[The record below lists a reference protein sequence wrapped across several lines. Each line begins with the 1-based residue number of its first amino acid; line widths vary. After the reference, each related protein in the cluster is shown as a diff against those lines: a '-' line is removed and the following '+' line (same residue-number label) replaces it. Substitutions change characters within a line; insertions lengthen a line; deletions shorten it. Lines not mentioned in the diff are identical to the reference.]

1 MKSLMKF
8 MNGMLF
14 NVVMG
19 VVLASVIGVDAA
31 YGAASGVVIPLA
43 AGAFMPGGALMEG
56 IYTEVWTGELVK
68 KLNAGLQ
75 ATFLKGIPDYS
86 AHAKDEVIHLVAVG
100 GDPDVL
106 VNNTTYPIPIQDLED
121 GDIAISLDKFQTK
134 ATRVTDDELYGIS
147 YDKFGSVVERHRESI
162 VTVKYKKFAHALAPY
177 SHTAKTPVIQTSG
190 DTDAASGRKKLTLKD
205 IIALKRA
212 FDNME
217 VPEDGRVLV
226 LCPDHVNDLLEL
238 DQSFRD
244 KYYNYTSGKLMNM
257 YGFEVYTFVNAPY
270 FDKSGVKLAYN
281 ATPTATDHKGSFA
294 FYRPRTFRA
303 QGSTKMYYSEAA
315 TNPQTQENLVNFR
328 NYDIVL
334 PKKMEAIG
342 AIYSWDGTTAQ
353 SKDQTATA
361 EKRWPQVRKEAKEA
375 AASAGSTTG
384 GAGGSETGGGAGGSE
399 TDGGAGENET
409 D

>member
-8 MNGMLF
+8 MTGMLF

-19 VVLASVIGVDAA
+19 VVLASFIGVDAA

-56 IYTEVWTGELVK
+56 VFTEVWTGELVK
-68 KLNAGLQ
+68 RLNAGLNGS
-75 ATFLKGIPDYS
+75 FLEGIPDYS
-86 AHAKDEVIHLVAVG
+86 ARVDNEVIHLVDVG

-121 GDIAISLDKFQTK
+121 GDIALGLDKFQTK
-134 ATRVTDDELYGIS
+134 ATRVTDDELYAIS
-147 YDKFGSVVERHRESI
+147 YDKFGSVVERHRDSLD
-162 VTVKYKKFAHALAPY
+162 TVKNKKFAHALAPY
-177 SHTAKTPVIQTSG
+177 NHTAKTPVIQTSG
-190 DTDAASGRKKLTLKD
+190 ETDATSGRKKLTIKD

-217 VPEDGRVLV
+217 VPEGGRRLV

-244 KYYNYTSGKLMNM
+244 KYYNYTTGKLMNM
-257 YGFEVYTFVNAPY
+257 YGFEVYTFVNTPY
-270 FDKSGVKLAYN
+270 FNKNGVKLAYN
-281 ATPTATDHKGSFA
+281 ANPTATDHKGSIA
-294 FYRPRTFRA
+294 YYVPRMFRA
-303 QGSTKMYYSEAA
+303 KGSTKMYYSEAA

-342 AIYSWDGTTAQ
+342 AIYSWDGSTAQ
-353 SKDQTATA
+353 SKDQTAAA
-361 EKRWPQVRKEAKEA
+361 EKRWPQVRREA
-375 AASAGSTTG
+375 AAAAQASAASTTG
-384 GAGGSETGGGAGGSE
+384 GESE
-399 TDGGAGENET
+399 TD
-409 D
+409 

>member
-8 MNGMLF
+8 MTGMLF

-19 VVLASVIGVDAA
+19 VVLASFIGVDAA
-31 YGAASGVVIPLA
+31 YGAASGVVLPMAL
-43 AGAFMPGGALMEG
+43 GSFMPGGALMEG
-56 IYTEVWTGELVK
+56 VFTEVWTGELVK

-75 ATFLKGIPDYS
+75 ATFLNGIPDYS
-86 AHAKDEVIHLVAVG
+86 TNVNNEVIHLVDVG

-121 GDIAISLDKFQTK
+121 GDIAIGLDKFQTK
-134 ATRVTDDELYGIS
+134 ATRVTDDELYAIS

-190 DTDAASGRKKLTLKD
+190 ETDTATGRKKITPKD

-226 LCPDHVNDLLEL
+226 LCPDHVNDLLEQ
-238 DQSFRD
+238 DQSF
-244 KYYNYTSGKLMNM
+244 KEQYYNYTSGKLMNM

-270 FDKSGVKLAYN
+270 FNKNGVKLAYN

-294 FYRPRTFRA
+294 FYRPRMFRA
-303 QGSTKMYYSEAA
+303 QGTTKMYYSEAA

-342 AIYSWDGTTAQ
+342 AIYSWDGTTSQ
-353 SKDQTATA
+353 SKNQTATT
-361 EKRWPQVRKEAKEA
+361 EKRWAQVRRE
-375 AASAGSTTG
+375 ASAAQASAT
-384 GAGGSETGGGAGGSE
+384 SETGE
-399 TDGGAGENET
+399 TD
-409 D
+409 